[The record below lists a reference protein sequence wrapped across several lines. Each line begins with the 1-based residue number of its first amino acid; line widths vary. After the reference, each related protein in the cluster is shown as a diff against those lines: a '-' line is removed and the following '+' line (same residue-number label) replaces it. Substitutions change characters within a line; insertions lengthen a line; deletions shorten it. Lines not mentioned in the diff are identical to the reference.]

1 MVGDAASATS
11 VVGGVVPGGRG
22 SAADTASGACGRP
35 ICKNIDGG
43 DRQDDRLRH
52 REMRAVP
59 E

>member
-1 MVGDAASATS
+1 MVGNAASATS

-22 SAADTASGACGRP
+22 SAADTSSGACGRQ

-43 DRQDDRLRH
+43 DRQDDRLHH
-52 REMRAVP
+52 REMRAAS